1 MEIDAAAMR
10 REIVPER
17 DGVWLPCV
25 DSADLPPS
33 PCGWVERQYSIAG
46 RVFRLAVP
54 ARPDALL
61 DDPGV
66 RVANGQDDYMP
77 YWAYLWPAAIHMAKA
92 VLLADWPVG
101 SRVIELGC
109 GLGLVG
115 IAALAKGHRVAMTD
129 YEPKAT
135 AVARYNARING
146 FLEGNEERFEAFELD
161 WRRPPK
167 TTFPII
173 FGCDLLY
180 EQRNLL
186 PILDLLE
193 VMLEPRG
200 TCWLADGGRNVAHQ
214 FWYLARER
222 GFHVTM
228 RDHEGHEIM
237 TPGLHYQL
245 FELQRVA

>member
-1 MEIDAAAMR
+1 MEFDAAAMR
-10 REIVPER
+10 REINPER
-17 DGVWLPCV
+17 EGCV
-25 DSADLPPS
+25 SMPLDSADLPPL
-33 PCGWVERQYSIAG
+33 PCGWAERQYSIAG
-46 RVFRLAVP
+46 RVFKLAVP
-54 ARPDALL
+54 DRPDALL
-61 DDPGV
+61 DDPSV
-66 RVANGQDDYMP
+66 RVANCQDDYMP

-92 VLLADWPVG
+92 VLLADWPEG

-135 AVARYNARING
+135 VVARYNARING
-146 FLEGNEERFEAFELD
+146 FSEENEEKVETFELD
-161 WRRPPK
+161 WRRPPQI
-167 TTFPII
+167 TYPII
-173 FGCDLLY
+173 LGCDLLY

-200 TCWLADGGRNVAHQ
+200 ICWLADGGRSVAHQ

-228 RDHEGHEIM
+228 RDYERHELM
-237 TPGLHYQL
+237 KPGLHYQL
-245 FELQRVA
+245 FELQRAE